1 MMTATVNETTKQDDH
16 LKLVK
21 KSYWIG
27 FLGSVIV
34 VVCSLLAAFMINRFF
49 PLNELTIHL
58 MQAFSVVPGSA
69 ALFGVRGWDI
79 QTWGGN
85 TPAELLNQKLF
96 TRLSAIGLF
105 LPVMAFSLIPYNIN
119 ESVLKME
126 SNVMEKIEGEKSLEH
141 KRNALNTSNEIP

>member
-1 MMTATVNETTKQDDH
+1 MTATVNETKQDDR

-49 PLNELTIHL
+49 SLNELTIHL
-58 MQAFSVVPGSA
+58 MQAFSIVPGSA

-79 QTWGGN
+79 QTWEGN

-96 TRLSAIGLF
+96 TGLSAIGLF
-105 LPVMAFSLIPYNIN
+105 LPVMAFSLIPHNIN
-119 ESVLKME
+119 KSILKME
-126 SNVMEKIEGEKSLEH
+126 SKAIWKIESEKSLEH
-141 KRNALNTSNEIP
+141 KINALNTSNEIP